1 MYIIEKVELP
11 KKNQVDGSLTNK
23 MIAKDQKELQELML
37 LSYNKGWANTRITR
51 ESTRAT
57 LHFTN
62 EELLNFL
69 TN

>member
-37 LSYNKGWANTRITR
+37 LSYNKRWANTRITK